1 LKSPKPYLAL
11 VAGLAASLAACATTT
26 PRHAGA
32 AALATAHS
40 PGRSAHTR
48 AGCPLGRLLPHGG
61 AIAIDYVDFLRFG
74 RRMYIASAEPI
85 KASKLGRVIT
95 HVRCS
100 LAAEDDQRHA
110 EPPLINRTASFLAA
124 GSAIYRSATTP
135 RAADWRRTGTAS
147 YRSASPRPPCT
158 ITPRPRPAHP
168 IERPTDT
175 HGHEPPESLSDDR
188 QLRRSLP
195 HPNRNAHL
203 AKLIFPAGVSSVA
216 VSLLAGQD
224 ADNQDQFMLS
234 GIASRRSVFHC
245 PNSSIASVILIPVPG
260 RTTDM

>member
-1 LKSPKPYLAL
+1 
-11 VAGLAASLAACATTT
+11 
-26 PRHAGA
+26 
-32 AALATAHS
+32 
-40 PGRSAHTR
+40 
-48 AGCPLGRLLPHGG
+48 
-61 AIAIDYVDFLRFG
+61 
-74 RRMYIASAEPI
+74 MYITSAEPM
-85 KASKLGRVIT
+85 KPSKLARVIT
-95 HVRCS
+95 HVGCS

-175 HGHEPPESLSDDR
+175 HGHEPPESLSNDR

-216 VSLLAGQD
+216 GSLLPGPDAANKTQFTLRICRKITRSFLKCGMLMWYGRQGGSGAGAGGQVPRD
-224 ADNQDQFMLS
+224 LAAS
-234 GIASRRSVFHC
+234 G
-245 PNSSIASVILIPVPG
+245 
-260 RTTDM
+260 

>member
-1 LKSPKPYLAL
+1 MKSPKPYLAL

-32 AALATAHS
+32 AALATVHS

-124 GSAIYRSATTP
+124 GSAIYQIGGYPPSCRLAAYRHGQLQVYLAQTTVHHHTAPAPCPSHRADDGHPRP
-135 RAADWRRTGTAS
+135 RAA
-147 YRSASPRPPCT
+147 
-158 ITPRPRPAHP
+158 
-168 IERPTDT
+168 
-175 HGHEPPESLSDDR
+175 
-188 QLRRSLP
+188 
-195 HPNRNAHL
+195 
-203 AKLIFPAGVSSVA
+203 
-216 VSLLAGQD
+216 
-224 ADNQDQFMLS
+224 
-234 GIASRRSVFHC
+234 
-245 PNSSIASVILIPVPG
+245 
-260 RTTDM
+260 

>member
-1 LKSPKPYLAL
+1 MKSPKPCLAL
-11 VAGLAASLAACATTT
+11 VAGLAASLTACATTP
-26 PRHAGA
+26 PRHAAA

-61 AIAIDYVDFLRFG
+61 AIAIDYVDFLRLRPG
-74 RRMYIASAEPI
+74 PRY
-85 KASKLGRVIT
+85 T
-95 HVRCS
+95 
-100 LAAEDDQRHA
+100 
-110 EPPLINRTASFLAA
+110 
-124 GSAIYRSATTP
+124 RSAATR

-147 YRSASPRPPCT
+147 YRSTSPRPPCT
-158 ITPRPRPAHP
+158 ITPRRRPAHP
-168 IERPTDT
+168 IERPADT

-203 AKLIFPAGVSSVA
+203 TKLIFPAGVSSVA

-224 ADNQDQFMLS
+224 TDNQDQFTLS
-234 GIASRRSVFHC
+234 GIGS
-245 PNSSIASVILIPVPG
+245 
-260 RTTDM
+260 